1 MLIRSIGRTITTVFS
16 AIFTP
21 SRFVNVE
28 RSGLAASWSEARSQ
42 LLELTL
48 VWVVNLVLYA
58 VPLTLS
64 GIGLTTQERAPAW
77 FDALVGSVAA
87 PDRLWQLLVGTVGNS
102 VFVTVATVLVFVT
115 FHASVSIADWSR
127 RQYYVQSLTTV
138 SYTTSVYLVGIFT
151 GVMYISTS
159 TAASAAEEF
168 LVGLQ
173 ARFIQGTLD
182 SMGLPVT
189 SPWAGLGSVR
199 LDGLTRQGELLL
211 AALFVCSLY
220 FVYSLYLGARLNHA
234 LDRRQSAVVVVGILV
249 SPILYIAGSG
259 VVTVVFEQYGIDG
272 VTAVMQTVVR

>member
-1 MLIRSIGRTITTVFS
+1 MLIRSLGRAITTIFS

-28 RSGLAASWSEARSQ
+28 QSGLAASWSEARSQ
-42 LLELTL
+42 LLRLIL

-77 FDALVGSVAA
+77 FAALIGSITA
-87 PDRLWQLLVGTVGNS
+87 PDRLWQLFVGTVGNS

-115 FHASVSIADWSR
+115 YHASVSVADWSR
-127 RQYYVQSLTTV
+127 RQYYVQSLRTV

-159 TAASAAEEF
+159 TAARAAEEF
-168 LVGLQ
+168 LIGLQ

-189 SPWAGLGSVR
+189 SPWAGLGSMR
-199 LDGLTRQGELLL
+199 LEGLTRQGEVLL
-211 AALFVCSLY
+211 AGLFVCSLY
-220 FVYSLYLGARLNHA
+220 FVYSLYLGARLNHG
-234 LDRRQSAVVVVGILV
+234 LDRRQSAVVAGGVLI

-259 VVTVVFEQYGIDG
+259 VVTVVFEQYGIEG
-272 VTAVMQTVVR
+272 ITAVMQTV